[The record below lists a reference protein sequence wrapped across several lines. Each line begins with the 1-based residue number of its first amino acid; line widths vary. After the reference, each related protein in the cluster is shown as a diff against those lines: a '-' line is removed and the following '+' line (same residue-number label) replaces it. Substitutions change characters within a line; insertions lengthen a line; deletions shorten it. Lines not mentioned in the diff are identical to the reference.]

1 MLEAQV
7 TYLDGPFDPSEV
19 HYIGWGGMPR
29 TVKADMNMGVG
40 VFRTPP
46 YGIRRA
52 IWDAAFGYVSGFRKR
67 DILYYV
73 LTRSLSKRIETI
85 ALDKESKRV

>member
-1 MLEAQV
+1 MLEAKIE
-7 TYLDGPFDPSEV
+7 YLDGAFDPTEV
-19 HYIGWGGMPR
+19 HHIGWGGKTR
-29 TVKADMNMGVG
+29 VVKADMNMGVG

-73 LTRSLSKRIETI
+73 LTRSLSKRIEAAVIQRETP
-85 ALDKESKRV
+85 